1 MKKILGL
8 SPVNQVLRAT
18 VALLLLMASCW
29 SILGVTILT
38 SLDILLA
45 NSPMQNL
52 NNDSY
57 LLILT
62 YAFIISMVLLI
73 TIIDL
78 LYMKQFKDALP
89 QLIAIIFLN
98 SLAIIAY
105 WVYQLV
111 NALKHLNDTPDNN

>member
-1 MKKILGL
+1 MKKFLGL
-8 SPVNQVLRAT
+8 SPENQVLRAT
-18 VALLLLMASCW
+18 VAILLLMVSCW

-38 SLDILLA
+38 SLDILLS

-57 LLILT
+57 LLILA
-62 YAFIISMVLLI
+62 YAFTMSMVLLI

-78 LYMKQFKDALP
+78 LSMKNFKDALP

-111 NALKHLNDTPDNN
+111 NALKHLNDTADNN

>member
-1 MKKILGL
+1 MKKFLGL
-8 SPVNQVLRAT
+8 SPENQVLRAT
-18 VALLLLMASCW
+18 VAILLLMVSCW

-38 SLDILLA
+38 SLDILLS

-57 LLILT
+57 LLILA
-62 YAFIISMVLLI
+62 YAFTMSMVLLI

-78 LYMKQFKDALP
+78 LSMKKFKDALP

-111 NALKHLNDTPDNN
+111 NALKHLNDTADNN